1 MEGIFGSGMQAQ
13 VHTLGMN
20 SWREVAMSQGVDFG
34 AVHWLGMVEKNR
46 NAMQVELVSFDV
58 STEAFKLFPLPD
70 FALREIWPMWIDVY
84 KNSHCVVKPG
94 EGAFYEIRVMEE
106 YGVQESWTRLHAIQ
120 LCLSHPLWFLGLG
133 VNGKFVLENLT
144 GPTVY
149 DPNNEEIKNVEFD
162 HPEVSWFTIVTYM
175 ESMVSL

>member
-1 MEGIFGSGMQAQ
+1 MTVALGYDSVNNDYKVVRVVSLYSHMEGKFGSGMQAQ

-20 SWREVAMSQGVDFG
+20 SWREVAMSQGVNFG
-34 AVHWLGMVEKNR
+34 AIHWLGMVEKNR

-70 FALREIWPMWIDVY
+70 FAPREIWPMWIDVY

-94 EGAFYEIRVMEE
+94 EGAFYEIWVMEE

-120 LCLSHPLWFLGLG
+120 LSFKSPAVVFG
-133 VNGKFVLENLT
+133 NGGEW
-144 GPTVY
+144 
-149 DPNNEEIKNVEFD
+149 
-162 HPEVSWFTIVTYM
+162 EVCFGKSYRANCV
-175 ESMVSL
+175 